1 MYKWRF
7 GMKKIL
13 FTVLITV
20 LFASAAPLFA
30 QEISKEHT
38 SEYFYVNVSL
48 EKIYPYEKGYV
59 VVYRKGVN
67 QIAQAYLPMDWFTE
81 AAGKGELVTLP
92 RGKNWPSL
100 TIYYKAGEFS
110 HVRLYI
116 HSSKAHETW
125 GNIPL
130 NVNIDDRFENVETI
144 KLEF

>member
-1 MYKWRF
+1 
-7 GMKKIL
+7 MKKIL
-13 FTVLITV
+13 FTVLIIA
-20 LFASAAPLFA
+20 LCASVAPLFA

-67 QIAQAYLPMDWFTE
+67 QMARTYLPMEWFTE

-100 TIYYKAGEFS
+100 TVYYKAGEFS
-110 HVRLYI
+110 HVRLYT
-116 HSSKAHETW
+116 HPSKAHETW

-130 NVNIDDRFENVETI
+130 NVDIDDRFENIETI

>member
-1 MYKWRF
+1 
-7 GMKKIL
+7 MKKIL
-13 FTVLITV
+13 FPVLVIA
-20 LFASAAPLFA
+20 FCASAAPLFA
-30 QEISKEHT
+30 QQISKEHQ

-48 EKIYPYEKGYV
+48 ERIYPYDKGYV

-67 QIAQAYLPMDWFTE
+67 QTAQAYLPVEWFTE

-100 TIYYKAGEFS
+100 TVYYKAGEFS

-116 HSSKAHETW
+116 HPLKSHESW